1 MRICGID
8 FTSRPK
14 RSKPITC
21 LACTL
26 EGTHL
31 KAEELKEW
39 HSFEQ
44 FETALEEPGP
54 WITGIDFPFGQARR
68 FIETIGWPQSWQG
81 YVAHAASL
89 GKAGFEEAL
98 EEYAAARPAGDK
110 QHFRIDDRRTNSQ
123 SPQKLHFVPGHDL
136 HVRLERS
143 RAADLDDPAGT
154 LLRDGP
160 LRRERRVDLADAGDR
175 NRRMLHRQ
183 PRYELTER
191 GELCLDGGNE
201 ALDNGVRSRAIGTHP
216 GKHIAR

>member
-1 MRICGID
+1 MRIYGID

-68 FIETIGWPQSWQG
+68 FIETIGWPETWQG
-81 YVAHAASL
+81 YVDYVGTLTRKDFRTTLDA
-89 GKAGFEEAL
+89 
-98 EEYAAARPAGDK
+98 YRRDRPAGDK
-110 QHFRIDDRRTNSQ
+110 EHKRRTDITARSI
-123 SPQKLHFVPGHDL
+123 SPKKLYGTPVGLMFFEG
-136 HVRLERS
+136 
-143 RAADLDDPAGT
+143 PAH
-154 LLRDGP
+154 
-160 LRRERRVDLADAGDR
+160 
-175 NRRMLHRQ
+175 HRQ
-183 PRYELTER
+183 ARRHHANPWEHRRRPRL
-191 GELCLDGGNE
+191 
-201 ALDNGVRSRAIGTHP
+201 P
-216 GKHIAR
+216 P